1 MPFDGPHR
9 AGPVRAV
16 ANFEPAS
23 RRLFTRQH
31 RADIGSPMPKKRK
44 ARAGTKAAF
53 VRNNAGLGTQELLT
67 LAEKQGVPLTAGY
80 VYNIRAADKA
90 KQAEGQTQAAEPSNG
105 KARAGSLDAQLRT
118 LIIRVGLDRAE
129 QIFGDLKASLSRM
142 A

>member
-1 MPFDGPHR
+1 
-9 AGPVRAV
+9 
-16 ANFEPAS
+16 
-23 RRLFTRQH
+23 
-31 RADIGSPMPKKRK
+31 MPKKRK

-90 KQAEGQTQAAEPSNG
+90 KQADGHTSQAAAPS
-105 KARAGSLDAQLRT
+105 ATPRAGSLDAQLRT

-129 QIFGDLKASLSRM
+129 QIFGELKASLSRM